1 MPLQKVLF
9 KPGVNRENTRYTTE
23 GGWYECDKVRFR
35 QGTPEVIGGWQPL
48 SASTYQG
55 VCRSL
60 WNWAQLNGNN
70 LIGVG
75 TNLKFYINQGGVYN
89 DITPIRA
96 SSTINNNPFAATN
109 GSATITV
116 TDTSHGAITGDF
128 VTFSGA
134 VCLGGN
140 ITATVLNAQY
150 QITVL
155 TANTYTFTASA
166 TANATDAS
174 GSPGGGASVVA
185 AYQISVGPAIPSPLI
200 GWGAGAWGSP
210 PPASGTIGTWGYG
223 LTSTSALRL
232 WNQINYGQDLIYGP
246 RGYGIYYWTANNGVN
261 TRGVL
266 LNSLGG
272 NVSFTNASPTV
283 VTSTIEYTEGAALQ
297 FAATTSL
304 PTGISAATTYYAY
317 SVSGLTFKLL
327 DSAGAA
333 VNTSS
338 TGTGVY
344 VSLIVDVPTIQN
356 NITVSDS
363 SRFVMV
369 FGCNDYGLSTIDPML
384 IRWSGQND
392 PYNWTPDA
400 TNQAGFTRLS
410 HGSQIVTTVQTR
422 QEIVVFT
429 DSSLYS
435 LQYLGPPYVWAPQL
449 LGDNISIMS
458 PNAAVIAS
466 GVIYW
471 MGVDKFYAYDGRVQ
485 TLNCDLRRFVFQD
498 LNQEQALQVFCGTNE
513 GFNEVWWFYC
523 SAGSTAIDKYVIYNY
538 LEKVWYYG
546 TMNRTAWLD
555 SGLLQ
560 FPIAANYTST
570 TLTGN
575 IVYHEDGIND
585 NTTGTNAAI
594 SAYISSSEFDI
605 GDGHN
610 FGFVWRVL
618 PDLTFGD
625 STNSPT
631 NVAPKVTM
639 TLYGLTNSGSGTTSS
654 ANGTVTKGSTYVI
667 TEEFTGQ
674 IFTRMR
680 GRQMIFKVES
690 NQINTAWQL
699 GAPRID
705 IRPDG
710 RR

>member
-1 MPLQKVLF
+1 MPLQKILF

-23 GGWYECDKVRFR
+23 GGWYECDKIRFR
-35 QGTPEVIGGWQPL
+35 QGNPEILGGWEPF
-48 SASTYQG
+48 SMGTYQG

-60 WNWAQLNGNN
+60 WNWVTLGGDN

-75 TNLKFYINQGGVYN
+75 TNLKFYIVQGGVYY
-89 DITPIRA
+89 DVTPIRA
-96 SSTINNNPFAATN
+96 TSTINNNPFVATS

-116 TDTSHGAITGDF
+116 TDTDHGCVTGDF

-134 VCLGGN
+134 TGLGGN

-150 QITVL
+150 QVTV
-155 TANTYTFTASA
+155 TNANSYTFTASA

-185 AYQISVGPAIPSPLI
+185 TYQINVGPAIPVPLT
-200 GWGAGAWGSP
+200 GWGAGTWGSP

-223 LTSTSALRL
+223 TTSTSSLRL
-232 WNQINYGQDLIYGP
+232 WNQINYGQNLVYGP
-246 RGYGIYYWTANNGVN
+246 RAGAIYYWDATNGVN

-272 NVSFTNASPTV
+272 TVSFTNASPTL
-283 VTSTIEYTEGAALQ
+283 VTSTVLYTEGAAIQ
-297 FAATTSL
+297 FSGASL
-304 PTGISAATTYYAY
+304 PSGVSAATTYYVY
-317 SVSGLTFKLL
+317 NVNGLTFNLL
-327 DSAGAA
+327 DVAGNEI
-333 VNTSS
+333 NTSS
-338 TGTGVY
+338 TGTGS
-344 VSLIVDVPTIQN
+344 VSLIVDVPTVQN

-363 SRFVMV
+363 SRFLIA
-369 FGCNDYGLSTIDPML
+369 FGCNDYGSSVLDPML
-384 IRWSGQND
+384 IRWSAQD
-392 PYNWTPDA
+392 DIYNWTPDP

-410 HGSQIVTTVQTR
+410 HGSEIVTTVQTR

-429 DSSLYS
+429 DSSVYS

-458 PNAAVIAS
+458 PNSAIIAS
-466 GVIYW
+466 GIVYW
-471 MGVDKFYAYDGRVQ
+471 MGVDKFYSYDGRVQ
-485 TLNCDLRRFVFQD
+485 TLNCDLRRYIFQD
-498 LNQEQALQVFCGTNE
+498 INQDQALQVFCGTSE

-523 SAGSTAIDKYVIYNY
+523 SANSTTVDKYVIYNY

-546 TMNRTAWLD
+546 TMERTAWLD
-555 SGLLQ
+555 SGLQ
-560 FPIAANYTST
+560 SYPIAAKYNST
-570 TLTGN
+570 AVTGN
-575 IVYHEDGIND
+575 LINHEQGLND
-585 NTTGTNAAI
+585 DTTGTPAAI
-594 SAYISSSEFDI
+594 NAYISSSEFDI

-618 PDLTFGD
+618 PDLTFENAEDAPNGD
-625 STNSPT
+625 KAT
-631 NVAPKVTM
+631 VTM
-639 TLYGLTNSGSGTTSS
+639 ELYGLANSGSGATSDAS
-654 ANGTVTKGSTYVI
+654 QPVRASSSYNI
-667 TEEFTGQ
+667 TEEFTGM

-680 GRQMIFKVES
+680 GRQMIFKISS
-690 NQINTAWQL
+690 NQVNTAWQL